1 MKGHTAFYKG
11 EIVEPWILD
20 RIRDA
25 AQRGLITEAGRKLI
39 LVPDT
44 RFGSA
49 DSYGRREFANG
60 QMIGRGSRAKKSKR
74 LRQSDC
80 IPLTALLPK

>member
-1 MKGHTAFYKG
+1 MSHTAFYRG

-20 RIRDA
+20 RIKEA
-25 AQRGLITEAGRKLI
+25 AQRGLITEEGRKLI

-60 QMIGRGSRAKKSKR
+60 QTIGHGKRAKKTKR
-74 LRQSDC
+74 LRRSDT
-80 IPLTALLPK
+80 IPLTVLLPK